1 MGRKIPGKKHRGVK
15 DPEKQKKER
24 EDKVKKQVRER
35 FQFFLD
41 FDKTCAFVLMHFSRP
56 QVNAGPAV
64 IDDQEVPKKLL
75 RLMKE
80 KETWKEV
87 EARRREMKA
96 LKKKSKEEGDSD
108 LLDSSKSAM

>member
-1 MGRKIPGKKHRGVK
+1 M
-15 DPEKQKKER
+15 
-24 EDKVKKQVRER
+24 
-35 FQFFLD
+35 
-41 FDKTCAFVLMHFSRP
+41 
-56 QVNAGPAV
+56 NAGPTI

-80 KETWKEV
+80 KETWTEV
-87 EARRREMKA
+87 EAKRKEMKA